1 MQLCASKGQHSLSY
15 CFCNPS
21 TAGDSALA
29 SCPVLTIFS
38 LLVIFQNNTDNLRV
52 RMGQFNIQVNFNFSN
67 EVLNLLSH
75 VYAYSLSQRLENQ
88 NKCNKYND
96 LQIIPFE

>member
-1 MQLCASKGQHSLSY
+1 
-15 CFCNPS
+15 
-21 TAGDSALA
+21 
-29 SCPVLTIFS
+29 
-38 LLVIFQNNTDNLRV
+38 
-52 RMGQFNIQVNFNFSN
+52 MGQFNIQVNFNFSN